1 MATGHPVVFTGSL
14 VSYPIRPQGT
24 ESWRVSAKVL
34 IANLAVVG
42 KLQTIHRLKHRYLLV
57 LFPTV
62 SMYGLYVWFLFT
74 YIDHE
79 RQLNVN
85 PMGS

>member
-57 LFPTV
+57 LFPIV
-62 SMYGLYVWFLFT
+62 SMYGYVWFLFT

-79 RQLNVN
+79 RQLNVD

>member
-1 MATGHPVVFTGSL
+1 MATGHPVVFTGNL

-42 KLQTIHRLKHRYLLV
+42 KLQTIHRLKHWYLLV
-57 LFPTV
+57 LFPII
-62 SMYGLYVWFLFT
+62 SMYGYVWFLFT
-74 YIDHE
+74 SIDHE
-79 RQLNVN
+79 RQLNVD
-85 PMGS
+85 PMGL